1 MGGGAAGAAAGPG
14 ATGASPAGASAAGR
28 GDGATGHALGIVAST
43 LLAYAYQLV
52 GGRLLGPEA
61 FAPVSV
67 LWTLMFLTGTVAL
80 TPCEQYVAREATA
93 GRRVLARA
101 SWPLLGLVLAT
112 AAASVSFT
120 ALTRDALFRGEAA
133 FVLIAAALVAT
144 TAPLFVVRGLAIG
157 HRRFDRY
164 GAMLTLEGV
173 GRLAFGALGVL
184 VVGGSA
190 GWAWGIGLGPA
201 LGLLVAPRR
210 LDGLATA
217 PASGRVGAFL
227 APYVGASAASQLLI
241 AGAPLAVAALGAGP
255 ATISIVFVTFTL
267 FRAPVTVVY
276 LLQGRL
282 LNAVVRL
289 QLAGAT
295 ERLERTRRRI
305 LAAGGAAIASA
316 GAVAWAVGPQVVVL
330 LYGAEFGPD
339 RTVAALAATGVA
351 GAALAQLLGQLLVA
365 EGRTA
370 ALALRWSAGLAVGAV
385 LLVVLPVPPA
395 TAVAGA
401 FAAGTL
407 TAAAGMAR
415 AGRPT

>member
-1 MGGGAAGAAAGPG
+1 M
-14 ATGASPAGASAAGR
+14 
-28 GDGATGHALGIVAST
+28 
-43 LLAYAYQLV
+43 LAYAYQLV

-80 TPCEQYVAREATA
+80 TPGEQYVAREATA
-93 GRRVLARA
+93 GRRVRDRA
-101 SWPLLGLVLAT
+101 SWPLVVLVAMT
-112 AAASVSFT
+112 AVAAVAFT
-120 ALTRDALFRGEAA
+120 PLTRRALFRDEARFIA
-133 FVLIAAALVAT
+133 IAAVLVAT

-164 GAMLTLEGV
+164 GAMLTLEGI
-173 GRLAFGALGVL
+173 GRLAAGGLGLL
-184 VVGGSA
+184 VVGGPA
-190 GWAWGIGLGPA
+190 GWAWGIGLGPL

-210 LDGLATA
+210 LDRLATA
-217 PASGRVGAFL
+217 PAAPRAGAFL

-255 ATISIVFVTFTL
+255 STISIVFVTFTL

-295 ERLERTRRRI
+295 DRLARTRRRI
-305 LAAGGAAIASA
+305 LGAGLAAIASA
-316 GAVAWAVGPQVVVL
+316 GAVAWVAGPDVVGL
-330 LYGAEFGPD
+330 LYGGEFRPE

-370 ALALRWSAGLAVGAV
+370 ALALRWSAGLAVATALLV
-385 LLVVLPVPPA
+385 LLPSAP
-395 TAVAGA
+395 AVAVAAA

-407 TAAAGMAR
+407 TAAAGMAQ
-415 AGRPT
+415 AG

>member
-1 MGGGAAGAAAGPG
+1 
-14 ATGASPAGASAAGR
+14 
-28 GDGATGHALGIVAST
+28 
-43 LLAYAYQLV
+43 
-52 GGRLLGPEA
+52 
-61 FAPVSV
+61 V

-80 TPCEQYVAREATA
+80 TPGEQYVAREATA
-93 GRRVLARA
+93 GRRVRDRA
-101 SWPLLGLVLAT
+101 SWPLVVLVAMT
-112 AAASVSFT
+112 AVAAVSFT
-120 ALTRDALFRGEAA
+120 TLTRGALFRDEAMFIA
-133 FVLIAAALVAT
+133 IAAALVAT

-164 GAMLTLEGV
+164 GAMLTLEGI
-173 GRLAFGALGVL
+173 GRLAAGGLGLL
-184 VVGGSA
+184 VVGGPA
-190 GWAWGIGLGPA
+190 GWAWGIGLGPL

-210 LDGLATA
+210 LDRLATA
-217 PASGRVGAFL
+217 PAAPRAGAFL

-255 ATISIVFVTFTL
+255 STISIVFVTFTL

-295 ERLERTRRRI
+295 DRLARTRRRI
-305 LAAGGAAIASA
+305 LGAGLAAIASA
-316 GAVAWAVGPQVVVL
+316 GAVAWVAGPDVVGL
-330 LYGAEFGPD
+330 LYGGEFRPE

-370 ALALRWSAGLAVGAV
+370 ALALRWSAGLAVATALLV
-385 LLVVLPVPPA
+385 LLPSAP
-395 TAVAGA
+395 AVAVAAA
-401 FAAGTL
+401 FAAGAL
-407 TAAAGMAR
+407 TAAAGMAQ
-415 AGRPT
+415 AGRTAPNGPSGRGAEPPGVGS